1 MRAAATVEI
10 ASAPEHV
17 FDTLADMRNET
28 RWNSGVSVAELRSDD
43 PLVRGSR
50 FHVVNN
56 KTPYDVTLETCDR
69 PSLLVF
75 EGTGSPDVTITYRLT
90 PLGSGTELSG
100 ELLFRP
106 TGLYVALFTVLAPA
120 IRRNVRK
127 EFASLKALCEREG
140 RAATI

>member
-10 ASAPEHV
+10 ACAPEQV

-28 RWNSGVSVAELRSDD
+28 QWNSGVSVAELRSDE
-43 PLVRGSR
+43 PVARGSH

-56 KTPYDVTLETCDR
+56 KTPYDVTLETHDR

-75 EGTGSPDVTITYRLT
+75 EGRGNPDVTITYRLT
-90 PLGSGTELSG
+90 PSAAGTELSA

-106 TGLYVALFTVLAPA
+106 KGLFVALFAVLAPV

-127 EFASLKALCEREG
+127 EFVSLKALCERD
-140 RAATI
+140 AAA